1 MKKVLDSKLFYI
13 LIGIVMGST
22 SLVVASNYIAS
33 DIAYTP
39 KDSNWKVSNVADAI
53 NSLASKSGTVN
64 YSTDEQT
71 IGTWIDGKPLY
82 QKTIVTS
89 LPNTSTDGSA
99 VTNGISYE
107 SIGLNNIDTIWLDE
121 SASFKTSGSMHSE
134 EAWSYNV
141 GHYSS
146 SNWGSMVWCSN
157 DAKIYV
163 RNTRKDQNGI
173 KVILTLKYTKT
184 TDQVANS

>member
-1 MKKVLDSKLFYI
+1 MKKIFDNKLFIFI
-13 LIGIVMGST
+13 LGIVVAST
-22 SLVVASNYIAS
+22 SIVVASNYMAT

-99 VTNGISYE
+99 VTNGISLFGL
-107 SIGLNNIDTIWLDE
+107 SIIFKSAKTICI
-121 SASFKTSGSMHSE
+121 
-134 EAWSYNV
+134 
-141 GHYSS
+141 SS
-146 SNWGSMVWCSN
+146 VS
-157 DAKIYV
+157 K
-163 RNTRKDQNGI
+163 
-173 KVILTLKYTKT
+173 
-184 TDQVANS
+184 